1 MWKGGRGGERRND
14 IDTVFMYLKNRII
27 IKEFLF
33 VVCTEKCTV
42 F

>member
-14 IDTVFMYLKNRII
+14 IDTVFMYLKNMII

-33 VVCTEKCTV
+33 VVCTEKRTV